1 MANIIYDVLNIEVE
15 WLLRILI
22 AAICGGLI
30 GYERHS
36 RSKEAGIRTH
46 TIVALASAMAMLLSK
61 YGFDDT
67 MDYDAARIAAQVIS
81 GVGFIGAGIIFVR
94 NDTIQGLTTAAGI
107 WATAGIGMCI
117 GAGLYGI
124 GLFSTILIVLIQSIF
139 QRRIF
144 AHAPRTTIRLLV
156 RIKKEASIKDITNEF
171 RKYGYYCSENHMI
184 RDPNNLEE
192 WALVMEASTLQDVE
206 PAELLKGLR
215 KSKYIKS
222 IDLAE

>member
-1 MANIIYDVLNIEVE
+1 MADILTDLLNMRVE
-15 WLLRILI
+15 WLLRVLI

-61 YGFDDT
+61 YGFEES
-67 MDYDAARIAAQVIS
+67 MNYDAARIAAQVIS

-124 GLFSTILIVLIQSIF
+124 GLFTTILIVVIQSVF

-156 RIKKEASIKDITNEF
+156 RIDKDASVKDITNEF
-171 RKYGYYCSENHMI
+171 RKLGYYCSENHMI
-184 RDPNNLEE
+184 RDPDNPEA
-192 WALVMEASTLQDVE
+192 WALIMEVSTLHDVE
-206 PAELLKGLR
+206 PAELLQGMR
-215 KSKYIKS
+215 KSKFIKNIS
-222 IDLAE
+222 IAE